1 MHTPTSSAGW
11 DEWRK
16 QVERNVADMARNAV
30 AAALAAPRKSSSSI
44 SETSY
49 KVVAAQL
56 GDRHTRAVSERAV
69 AWLKAKQTDL
79 TAVDMK
85 DNEVLSHP
93 TASHGTMKQRHD
105 EGVEAWRQ
113 FASHNVPLAQA
124 FAEAGLVSTVLYS
137 AT

>member
-1 MHTPTSSAGW
+1 MHTPTSSAGL

-16 QVERNVADMARNAV
+16 QGERNQKKMERKLE
-30 AAALAAPRKSSSSI
+30 ALAASRKPSSSI
-44 SETSY
+44 SATSY
-49 KVVAAQL
+49 TVVADQL
-56 GDRHTRAVSERAV
+56 GGGRTRAVSERAV

-93 TASHGTMKQRHD
+93 TASHGPMKQKHD
-105 EGVEAWRQ
+105 EGVEAWRR